1 MDEKVIKSIE
11 RLEKNMIMG
20 FESLRIEIDE
30 KLEKQ
35 KEELKTVLAKEL
47 KTELAKELKTQLS
60 KELKTELAK
69 ELKTQLSK
77 ELKAELSKELKKEL
91 KELTK
96 NLVTKDEL
104 NRRFDEQNKE
114 IAQEFRNIV
123 KYFEDKQKKQEKI
136 NQQFYEEFE
145 KNRVSH
151 DGYNSKIYKIEL
163 TQSTLERKVL
173 DLEENKK
180 IPV

>member
-35 KEELKTVLAKEL
+35 KE
-47 KTELAKELKTQLS
+47 
-60 KELKTELAK
+60 
-69 ELKTQLSK
+69 
-77 ELKAELSKELKKEL
+77 
-91 KELTK
+91 ELTK

>member
-1 MDEKVIKSIE
+1 MEEKVIKSIE

-35 KEELKTVLAKEL
+35 KE
-47 KTELAKELKTQLS
+47 
-60 KELKTELAK
+60 
-69 ELKTQLSK
+69 
-77 ELKAELSKELKKEL
+77 
-91 KELTK
+91 ELTK

>member
-1 MDEKVIKSIE
+1 MEEKVIKSIE

-35 KEELKTVLAKEL
+35 KE
-47 KTELAKELKTQLS
+47 
-60 KELKTELAK
+60 
-69 ELKTQLSK
+69 
-77 ELKAELSKELKKEL
+77 
-91 KELTK
+91 ELTK

-173 DLEENKK
+173 DLGGLD
-180 IPV
+180 

>member
-1 MDEKVIKSIE
+1 MEEKVIKSIE

-60 KELKTELAK
+60 KELK
-69 ELKTQLSK
+69 
-77 ELKAELSKELKKEL
+77 AELLKELKKEL

>member
-11 RLEKNMIMG
+11 RLEKNMLMG

-60 KELKTELAK
+60 KELK
-69 ELKTQLSK
+69 
-77 ELKAELSKELKKEL
+77 AELLKELKKEL